1 MLTRP
6 GTSKTSP
13 PSSQS
18 SLLDKMFRSLE
29 SLARKY
35 AGWVVL
41 FSFIVAG
48 LSLWYTAENLAFKTK
63 RSDLISRD
71 LPYDILYKKYREEF
85 EDFDGMII
93 AVESQQ
99 TDATQRADAMK
110 AFAVDLVQ
118 QLQKYRSSFHEIFYK
133 VDTSYFK
140 SRALLFMDLPDLE
153 DLTVKLKDHQ
163 DFLQEVNQAPGLN
176 SVLVNINKEISEG
189 MVDSLLTDFLGTGD
203 DEDSEETDDEADLS
217 LLISI
222 FQQIK
227 SHLKG
232 DAPYK
237 SPWKKFLTDRTE
249 SLQDEGFLV
258 SENGSLLFVLLS
270 PKETANDFTG
280 SKDAIELIRGVI
292 RDVRTQHPEVNVG
305 LTGSDVI
312 SSDEMFT
319 TRNDVELASKIA
331 LAGVALLFIIAF
343 RGMVK
348 PLLAVVSLMVA
359 LGWSM
364 GYTTLSV
371 GHLNIMSV
379 VFTTILIGLGIDF
392 GIHILE
398 RYREERRQGGNVHTS
413 MLTTLRGTGKGNLA
427 GAITTAIAFG
437 SMAFTDFI
445 GIAELGVIAAG
456 GILLC
461 WLSMVLLL
469 PALVC
474 LEERWRSLSYTMP
487 SAQPKKEK
495 LLLGIFN
502 RYGTII
508 AVSVVMIA
516 WAVWRTLGLNFD
528 YNLLNLQ
535 AKGTEAVEWELKI
548 IENAKRATWY
558 VAVVSDS
565 EEEARRKYEAI
576 RKMPSVGKIDSI
588 FTALPKNQDEKIKMI
603 RELAEELPEFKV
615 VPEDQPFSLEDL
627 QSTIKN
633 IRFKL
638 RKKEKSGNR
647 DDVFEASRL
656 VEDIRQGLE
665 STDPAV
671 ATKRMQAFSQ
681 TLFVDYRQIVKD
693 LNTSLKPEPID
704 LDSMPDLLQKR
715 FIGKTGKHLL
725 LVYPG
730 INIWERPAMEQ
741 FLKEMRDIDPKITGN
756 AVHMFES
763 SRLMINGYIQGG
775 LYAMIAIMIYLLWS
789 LRSVAST
796 LLVLIPTLVGSFWT
810 VGFMDLLDVQFN
822 MANLVI
828 LPLIIGIGVVNGV
841 HILHRYREN
850 PGKDNMV
857 LSKSTG
863 QAVLLS
869 SLTTMVGFGSLMAA
883 DHQGVYSLGLVL
895 SIGVGSCLLAS
906 VTLLPALLKYCAEKG
921 WKL

>member
-1 MLTRP
+1 MVTKP
-6 GTSKTSP
+6 GAPQTP
-13 PSSQS
+13 PQKPN
-18 SLLDKMFRSLE
+18 LLDKTFRNFE
-29 SLARKY
+29 SLARQHSL
-35 AGWVVL
+35 WVVVL
-41 FSFIVAG
+41 SLVFAG
-48 LSLWYTAENLAFKTK
+48 LALWYTAEQLTFKTK

-93 AVESQQ
+93 VVESQKQ
-99 TDATQRADAMK
+99 DAMK
-110 AFAVDLVQ
+110 GFAVDLVKE
-118 QLQKYRSSFHEIFYK
+118 LEKFRSSFHEIFYK
-133 VDTSYFK
+133 VDISYFK
-140 SRALLFMDLPDLE
+140 SRALLFMDFE
-153 DLTVKLKDHQ
+153 DLDDLTQKLREHQ

-176 SVLVNINKEISEG
+176 SVLVNINKRISEG

-203 DEDSEETDDEADLS
+203 DEDSDEADDTADLS

-222 FQQIK
+222 FKQINLQ
-227 SHLKG
+227 LKG
-232 DAPYK
+232 EAPYK
-237 SPWKKFLTDRTE
+237 SPWKSFLTDRQE

-270 PKETANDFTG
+270 PKETQNDFTG
-280 SKDAIELIRGVI
+280 SKNAIESIRGVI
-292 RDVRTQHPEVNVG
+292 REVRERHPEVNVG

-312 SSDEMFT
+312 SSDEMYT
-319 TRNDVELASKIA
+319 TKNDVELASKIA

-343 RGMVK
+343 RGVVK
-348 PLLAVVSLMVA
+348 PILAVVSLLVA

-398 RYREERRQGGNVHTS
+398 RYREERRHGEDVHAS
-413 MLTTLRGTGKGNLA
+413 MLATLRGTGRGNLT

-474 LEERWRSLSYTMP
+474 LEERWRSLSYNMP
-487 SAQPKKEK
+487 DAQPQKEK
-495 LLLGIFN
+495 LLLSIFN
-502 RYGTII
+502 RYGVII
-508 AVSVVMIA
+508 AVSAVMIA
-516 WAVWRTLGLNFD
+516 WAVWRTLGLSFD

-558 VAVVSDS
+558 VAVISDS
-565 EEEARRKYEAI
+565 EDESRQKYEAI
-576 RKMPSVGKIDSI
+576 RKLPSVGKIDSI
-588 FTALPKNQDEKIKMI
+588 FTALPERQDEKIKI
-603 RELAEELPEFKV
+603 IKELAEELPEFV
-615 VPEDQPFSLEDL
+615 VAKDDESFSLEDFD
-627 QSTIKN
+627 TTVKN

-638 RKKEKSGNR
+638 RKKEKSGKR
-647 DDVFEASRL
+647 DDVFEASQL
-656 VEDIRQGLE
+656 VEEIRKSLE
-665 STDPAV
+665 STEPAV
-671 ATKRMQAFSQ
+671 ATKRMAAFSK
-681 TLFVDYRQIVKD
+681 TLFEDYRQVVSD
-693 LNTSLKPEPID
+693 LNKSLKPERIQ
-704 LDSMPDLLQKR
+704 LDSMPDLLKKR
-715 FIGKTGKHLL
+715 FIGKNGKHLL

-730 INIWERPAMEQ
+730 INIWERPQMEQ
-741 FLKEMRDIDPKITGN
+741 FLKEMRAIDPEVTGN

-775 LYAMIAIMIYLLWS
+775 IYAMIAIIIYLLWS

-810 VGFMDLLDVQFN
+810 VGFMDLLDVRFN

-850 PGKDNMV
+850 PGKDNIV

-863 QAVLLS
+863 QAVVLS

-895 SIGVGSCLLAS
+895 TIGVGSCLLAS
-906 VTLLPALLKYCAEKG
+906 ITLLPALLKYCAEKG